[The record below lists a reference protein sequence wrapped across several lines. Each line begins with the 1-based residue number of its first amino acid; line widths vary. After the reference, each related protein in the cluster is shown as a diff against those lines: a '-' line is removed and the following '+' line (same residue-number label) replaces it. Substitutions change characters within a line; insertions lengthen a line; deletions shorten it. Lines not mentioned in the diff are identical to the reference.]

1 MAAFT
6 EVLDTSIEN
15 VALPLIAGDL
25 GASISQGTWVLTSY
39 LVSKAIMLPVGAGI
53 ECHRLQEL
61 LSALHHH
68 LHPHTLSLRYRSDS
82 PDLDLGASPSRR
94 RRCQTPA
101 DCAGL
106 PKEASNQVSGII
118 KFVRNVG
125 GSIFIAVTGPIVT
138 NRALFH

>member
-1 MAAFT
+1 
-6 EVLDTSIEN
+6 
-15 VALPLIAGDL
+15 
-25 GASISQGTWVLTSY
+25 
-39 LVSKAIMLPVGAGI
+39 MLPVGAGI

-82 PDLDLGASPSRR
+82 PDLALGASPSRR

-125 GSIFIAVTGPIVT
+125 GSISSPLLGRLSRT
-138 NRALFH
+138 ALFSTRPICRSTCGPAIRPSSAVSTR